1 VNRIGVSLLAA
12 AVLLTLTRSACAEER
27 ELAIITHPSRPVSLT
42 TSDLRRLF
50 MKQRRFWPDGT
61 PVIAINQT
69 AATPVR
75 ERFEV
80 GVFGDE
86 ASSLPAYWNR
96 RYFEGLLPP
105 ITLGSDEAVQR
116 YVAAK
121 PNAIG
126 YVDARALNE
135 SVHVALRLAPG
146 DASSP

>member
-1 VNRIGVSLLAA
+1 MAA
-12 AVLLTLTRSACAEER
+12 AAFLTLTRGVGAEER
-27 ELAIITHPSRPVSLT
+27 ELVVITNPSRPISLT
-42 TSDLRRLF
+42 ASDLRRLF

-75 ERFEV
+75 ERFERD
-80 GVFGDE
+80 VFGDE
-86 ASSLPAYWNR
+86 ASTLPAYWNR

-105 ITLGSDEAVQR
+105 ITLASDEAVQR

-121 PNAIG
+121 ANAIG
-126 YVDARALNE
+126 YVDARALND

-146 DASSP
+146 DAPLP

>member
-1 VNRIGVSLLAA
+1 MSRICAYLLAV
-12 AVLLTLTRSACAEER
+12 AVLVTVVLGVHAEEQ
-27 ELAIITHPSRPVSLT
+27 ELAVITHPSRPVSLT

-50 MKQRRFWPDGT
+50 MKQRRFWPDGA

-75 ERFEV
+75 ELFER

-86 ASSLPAYWNR
+86 TASLPAYWNQ
-96 RYFEGLLPP
+96 RYFEGLFPP

-116 YVAAK
+116 YVATK

-126 YVDARALNE
+126 YVDARSVDR
-135 SVHVALRLAPG
+135 SVHIALRLGRRSESTP
-146 DASSP
+146 